1 MTIMIKQFKEF
12 KITISFAFL
21 MLNCHE
27 NQCKKK
33 IHFHHY
39 KKCFIFFMH
48 VDLFL
53 VAKARFLVLEEVD
66 PSCCS
71 GRSVSED

>member
-1 MTIMIKQFKEF
+1 MIKHFNVF
-12 KITISFAFL
+12 KIRISFTFF

-27 NQCKKK
+27 NQCKNPKDFMK
-33 IHFHHY
+33 S
-39 KKCFIFFMH
+39 FIFFMH

-53 VAKARFLVLEEVD
+53 VAKAHLLVSDELD

>member
-1 MTIMIKQFKEF
+1 
-12 KITISFAFL
+12 

-27 NQCKKK
+27 NQCKNPKDFMK
-33 IHFHHY
+33 S
-39 KKCFIFFMH
+39 FIFFMH

-53 VAKARFLVLEEVD
+53 VAKAHLLVSDELD